1 MKIFITGYGIFRGYN
16 RNPSAEA
23 VKILQ
28 KKLQNSEQNFPDVEF
43 VIKPELKVTYSEID
57 ELVYPDNCDIVINV
71 GVSHKAR
78 TVLTLETQACG
89 KSYCRADVEN
99 VIKHDSKCTLEEE
112 KNDTKFTRINV
123 DYVISKLKCS
133 SVKSTD
139 AGRYLCEYV
148 FYKSLGHQAKS
159 LFVHV
164 CEENIHSVEETA
176 DGLFELIEILV
187 NSYKC

>member
-1 MKIFITGYGIFRGYN
+1 MIIPSQLFSGSSVVTISEVRSSNVIGGVDSSVVTGVVSSVVDGGVDIGGVV
-16 RNPSAEA
+16 S
-23 VKILQ
+23 
-28 KKLQNSEQNFPDVEF
+28 
-43 VIKPELKVTYSEID
+43 SEID

-89 KSYCRADVEN
+89 KSYCKTDVEN

-148 FYKSLGHQAKS
+148 FYKSLGLQKKS

-164 CEENIHSVEETA
+164 CEEEIHSVEETA